1 MMHILWT
8 KEHNYVCDMLKQ
20 QNPGWTDYN
29 LFQTARLIITAVIA
43 KIHTLEWTTAILN
56 NNIAKLGLKSNW
68 YGVTLLEIARGDA
81 NLAAVLAQQ
90 YPHLVNGIP
99 GAVGKVLAKLQ
110 QYILTIVTTRPF
122 SLPCK

>member
-1 MMHILWT
+1 MHILWT

-56 NNIAKLGLKSNW
+56 NDIAKLGLKSNW

-99 GAVGKVLAKLQ
+99 GAVGKVLAKLR
-110 QYILTIVTTRPF
+110 QYILTIVTTLPF